1 MSDQEKI
8 KELKEALKVAAN
20 ALSIASDW
28 NVDRMELEVPKEWD
42 LDDEGEEE
50 GWYSTSSLEMKLRQ
64 LSD

>member
-8 KELKEALKVAAN
+8 AELKKALKVAAA

-42 LDDEGEEE
+42 LDNEGEEE
-50 GWYSTSSLEMKLRQ
+50 GWYRTSTLTQKLKQ
-64 LSD
+64 LSN